1 MTRSTDCSFRLLS
14 LVVWLSALVAMADA
28 STSVDVNSLGGVDI
42 KLPDVRL
49 VNGVTLQRNG
59 QGVRRISFFG
69 MDINIYVAGLYS
81 QSPLLSEEDVMG
93 RCNSISSSSSSS
105 QSQVSPS
112 SPNEGNHENGITAN
126 GCPILQLEFTFLR
139 SVGQGKVQM
148 AWQRQLDHSVSYKYD
163 GYEKDCE
170 FFITLMSSRP
180 IEYGGTQTVQLIGD
194 ETHVV
199 DQGQLMGKIVGYE
212 FQKSFLSMWFGAT
225 PVADD
230 LKAGLLSGF

>member
-1 MTRSTDCSFRLLS
+1 MSRSADCSFRFLT
-14 LVVWLSALVAMADA
+14 LVVWLSALLTAADA
-28 STSVDVNSLGGVDI
+28 STSVDATSLGGIDI

-81 QSPLLSEEDVMG
+81 QSPLLCEEDVMG
-93 RCNSISSSSSSS
+93 RCSSSSDSEASPASSK
-105 QSQVSPS
+105 
-112 SPNEGNHENGITAN
+112 EGNYENEITTN

-170 FFITLMSSRP
+170 FFITMMSSRP